1 VRKLLLLAL
10 SAVAVVGLVG
20 SASAATRTIVW
31 TGQGGDN
38 LPCADGGHWV
48 LTGKGI
54 TYATISFGGSDLP
67 MYHNANGSWAFD
79 SVGPI
84 SAGMIGT
91 VSTTFER
98 TLTTGN
104 PQFVLSH
111 CNAGDGGYGGG
122 Y

>member
-1 VRKLLLLAL
+1 VRKLLVLAL
-10 SAVAVVGLVG
+10 SAMAVVALVG
-20 SASAATRTIVW
+20 SASAATRTLTW

-54 TYATISFGGSDLP
+54 TNATINFGGSDLP
-67 MYHNANGSWAFD
+67 MYQNGEGSWAFD

-84 SAGMIGT
+84 SASMIGS
-91 VSTTFER
+91 VSSTFER

-111 CNAGDGGYGGG
+111 CSDGDGGYGGG